1 MALHL
6 YPESTKLF
14 AEKEHSD
21 VKLSAEKEHSDVNMF
36 AEKERS
42 DVQETK
48 NQFGEQMREMMMSAA
63 YPPVPGSSPQ
73 HLYDP
78 GA

>member
-1 MALHL
+1 M
-6 YPESTKLF
+6 K
-14 AEKEHSD
+14 
-21 VKLSAEKEHSDVNMF
+21 MF
-36 AEKERS
+36 AEKERSDVKMSAEKDRS

-73 HLYDP
+73 DLYDP